1 MEKVN
6 NLSQIGLINFKS
18 YSEYMLLGQLLI
30 DLLII
35 CFDEIKKKLES
46 ETDIIKFIYLYR
58 DWFHKIL
65 YDREEIAKIEL
76 GEQKKI
82 YTITFI

>member
-35 CFDEIKKKLES
+35 CFDEIKKK
-46 ETDIIKFIYLYR
+46 IRIRNRYY
-58 DWFHKIL
+58 
-65 YDREEIAKIEL
+65 
-76 GEQKKI
+76 
-82 YTITFI
+82 